1 MNVDDDTRSGTDP
14 KGVGATTQP
23 LAALIVELPLLKG
36 LSSNHLQTLADNA
49 MQSQFKDGE
58 LIFRE
63 GDPAN
68 RFYLIQ
74 SGRVAVESSLKD
86 GHAVRLQTLGA
97 GEVLGWS
104 WLFPPYYWHFDARA
118 LAPISA
124 IFFYGTRLREECEK
138 DHDLGYELMK
148 RVAGVVVQ
156 RLQATRRQLLQ
167 SHELPA
173 SPDAGAVTDRS
184 PSRRPPEQRR
194 LKPETTENQSTTKD
208 QASGKHRPS
217 DPP

>member
-1 MNVDDDTRSGTDP
+1 MDDDTLSGTDT
-14 KGVGATTQP
+14 KGVSATTKP
-23 LAALIVELPLLKG
+23 LAPLIAELPFLQG
-36 LSSNHLQTLADNA
+36 LSLKHLQTLADNA
-49 MQSQFKDGE
+49 MQSQFKAGE

-74 SGRVAVESSLKD
+74 SGQMVLESCLKD
-86 GHAVRLQTLGA
+86 RPAVRIQTIGA
-97 GEVLGWS
+97 GDVLGWS

-118 LAPISA
+118 LEPTSA

-148 RVAGVVVQ
+148 RVAGVMLQ

-167 SHELPA
+167 SHGSPA
-173 SPDAGAVTDRS
+173 
-184 PSRRPPEQRR
+184 
-194 LKPETTENQSTTKD
+194 
-208 QASGKHRPS
+208 
-217 DPP
+217 